1 MFIWFNL
8 LMYFNHQW
16 YYLDSFETLEQCQEA
31 QWEQVAQGEP
41 DRHFYCIPRPVE
53 KT

>member
-1 MFIWFNL
+1 MYIWFNL

-16 YYLDSFETLEQCQEA
+16 YYLDSFETLEEC
-31 QWEQVAQGEP
+31 QVAQAEYKDEP
-41 DRHFYCIPRPVE
+41 DRHFYCMPRPVE